1 VGAIRIISRAKRNT
15 VVKAKAAEM
24 LNVTNLPKAFNIQ
37 SRNEMDTMADTS
49 CAGTNWTPIYFTGE
63 TVDVAP
69 FAPDHYKPFKQM
81 PVATCATIITTQS
94 GREWFVIGNEMLYFG
109 EKMDRS
115 LINPNQI
122 QMNGI
127 RVDDNPT
134 EEVFGISAKGLFI
147 PFESKGTT
155 VYWDSR
161 APTFDKIDDLDIP
174 HLVITADEP
183 WDPQAIDMQPFRKQT
198 TGHNCYHPDIKFE
211 GKHMSK
217 VLKEPLRPIETI
229 SLGDEHDGI
238 WGEDGDVYIEKRFAQ
253 KLIKAV

>member
-1 VGAIRIISRAKRNT
+1 VGAIRIISRAKRNA
-15 VVKAKAAEM
+15 VVKVKAAEM

-69 FAPDHYKPFKQM
+69 FAPDHYEPLKQV
-81 PVATCATIITTQS
+81 PVATCATITTTQS
-94 GREWFVIGNEMLYFG
+94 GREWLVIGNEMLYFG

-122 QMNGI
+122 RMNGI
-127 RVDDNPT
+127 RVDESPT

-183 WDPQAIDMQPFRKQT
+183 WDPQAIDM
-198 TGHNCYHPDIKFE
+198 
-211 GKHMSK
+211 
-217 VLKEPLRPIETI
+217 
-229 SLGDEHDGI
+229 
-238 WGEDGDVYIEKRFAQ
+238 
-253 KLIKAV
+253 